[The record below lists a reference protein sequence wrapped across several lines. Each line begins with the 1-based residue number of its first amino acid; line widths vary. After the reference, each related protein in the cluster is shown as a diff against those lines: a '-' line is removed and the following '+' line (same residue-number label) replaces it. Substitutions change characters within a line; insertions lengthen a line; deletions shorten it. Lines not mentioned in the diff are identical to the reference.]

1 MRVEGRSQPYVDRL
15 DKLFATHIPKR
26 LKRLPL
32 DEISPK
38 SLAGSLAAMA
48 SQGGNLRTLRS
59 FIGQVY
65 DRAADFDGSLHTFA
79 EELSVHF
86 WRKWQSANKLPFP
99 EIKKLERADYEKIFA
114 RLEAEEDRWQQ
125 ALCIRL
131 FFILGAPMSRL
142 MRAQWR
148 QIVDNK
154 WFPYLPDEKV
164 YWFESLEHLKDDAK
178 RILERVRNC
187 ARDSPVQSPYWF
199 PSRASPLTPICTVK
213 GFWRDAL
220 DNVGS
225 RYYPLGE
232 FAQSFRR
239 PNNPSYAMTVVRQ
252 YGAMFRAMHNA
263 AKVSKELKRRR
274 KSTVFTI
281 I

>member
-164 YWFESLEHLKDDAK
+164 YWFESLEHLKDDA
-178 RILERVRNC
+178 R
-187 ARDSPVQSPYWF
+187 ARSSEIE
-199 PSRASPLTPICTVK
+199 S
-213 GFWRDAL
+213 
-220 DNVGS
+220 
-225 RYYPLGE
+225 
-232 FAQSFRR
+232 
-239 PNNPSYAMTVVRQ
+239 
-252 YGAMFRAMHNA
+252 
-263 AKVSKELKRRR
+263 
-274 KSTVFTI
+274 
-281 I
+281 